1 MQFTVPKFIE
11 KEAKIVGPFTFKQ
24 FIFVGIAG
32 GICLFLYFTVS
43 IGTFIIFS
51 VFILGIAFSLAFVK
65 IKKIPLPVVIKNFF
79 FFLTEPKIYLWK
91 KKTTPPK
98 IQRKKKQ
105 TLEREEEKKP
115 SPKVAG
121 RSKLRDLATRLK
133 VK

>member
-43 IGTFIIFS
+43 LGTFIMFS

-65 IKKIPLPVVIKNFF
+65 IKKIPLPVIIKNFF

-105 TLEREEEKKP
+105 TLEREEEKP

-133 VK
+133 VR

>member
-24 FIFVGIAG
+24 FIFIGIAG

-43 IGTFIIFS
+43 FGIFISFS

-65 IKKIPLPVVIKNFF
+65 IKKTSLPIVIKNFF

-105 TLEREEEKKP
+105 ILEREEEKP
-115 SPKVAG
+115 SPKVVG